1 LTLAVRRSKVRGS
14 VVPVEAEPSI
24 NIKRTK
30 VLELMRAACTATP
43 LGGASAPVEVGRG
56 GIYNPVAMWGLLFA
70 ILQTTAADLAE
81 GRELYR
87 LRCAE
92 CHGGEGEGGRGPN
105 LAAGVFYHG
114 DTDSDLSRTI
124 QNGITG
130 TEMPGFAGS
139 ELRTSQLVAFIR
151 SLNRAARTSE
161 LPGDP
166 VRGEGLFRASDC
178 LSCHRLGPEGSF
190 AGPDLNSVGSR
201 RSLRHLRDSLVD
213 PSRDVRPHYR
223 VASVVEVSGA
233 RARGFLLDEDRHT
246 IQVLDLDGVLRSFS
260 RQELASVETSRES
273 IMPSYADVFDEG
285 GLNDLISFLSTRRGG
300 ARR

>member
-1 LTLAVRRSKVRGS
+1 
-14 VVPVEAEPSI
+14 
-24 NIKRTK
+24 
-30 VLELMRAACTATP
+30 
-43 LGGASAPVEVGRG
+43 
-56 GIYNPVAMWGLLFA
+56 MWGLLFA
-70 ILQTTAADLAE
+70 ILQTTAADVAE

-105 LAAGVFYHG
+105 LADGVFYHG
-114 DTDSDLSRTI
+114 DADSDLARTI

-139 ELRTSQLVAFIR
+139 ELRISQLVAFIR
-151 SLNRAARTSE
+151 SLNRAARPSE
-161 LPGDP
+161 LPGNP
-166 VRGEGLFRASDC
+166 ARGEESFRASDC

-190 AGPDLNSVGSR
+190 AGPDLSSVGSR

-213 PSRDVRPHYR
+213 PSRDVRPRFR
-223 VASVVEVSGA
+223 VASVVQASGT

-246 IQVLDLDGVLRSFS
+246 IQILDLDGVLRSFS
-260 RQELASVETSRES
+260 REELTNVEISRES
-273 IMPSYADVFDEG
+273 MMPSYADVFDERE
-285 GLNDLISFLSTRRGG
+285 LNDLISFLSTRRSG